1 MVSQDELAIAMV
13 ALVACG
19 LTTGPTVLGRNFR
32 TNLGRRCHDGHPGGL
47 R

>member
-1 MVSQDELAIAMV
+1 MGQDELAMATV
-13 ALVACG
+13 TLVACG
-19 LTTGPTVLGRNFR
+19 LATGSTVLGRNLC